1 MRIKILKYSA
11 IKLKLLQKVKK
22 LIWGGLQI
30 NNKIYNFKVYPQLHQ
45 LCKIEETIMIKLFS
59 KVKN

>member
-11 IKLKLLQKVKK
+11 INLKLLQKVKK

-30 NNKIYNFKVYPQLHQ
+30 NNKICNFKVYPQLHQ